1 MKKVNSL
8 ILVAQS
14 LGYRAYIIII
24 HLILLS
30 ICTFDIKFAIKGT
43 LYINLVNLIAYY
55 IYHYI
60 SAKKVSLT
68 VETKG
73 FVLWFTGLP
82 CSGKTTLA
90 DAVAVKLREKG
101 INVERLDGDIV
112 RKDKL
117 SDDLGFS
124 KEDRDKNINRVTFV
138 SKVLSR
144 NNTAVLASFVSPYRA
159 KRQEIRDSVS
169 NYIEVFVHAS
179 SRECANRDCKG
190 MWAKAKAGEIKDFTG
205 YDAPYEEP
213 LNPELLMHTKWCTVE
228 EGMDKIIDELKERRL
243 I

>member
-60 SAKKVSLT
+60 SAKKVSIT

-90 DAVAVKLREKG
+90 DAVAVKLRKKG

-112 RKDKL
+112 RKDRL

-144 NNTAVLASFVSPYRA
+144 NNTAVLASFVSPYRD
-159 KRQEIRDSVS
+159 KRDEIRSSVS
-169 NYIEVFVHAS
+169 NFIEVYVNATS
-179 SRECANRDCKG
+179 GTCVNRDCKG
-190 MWAKAKAGEIKDFTG
+190 MWKKAIAGQIKGFTG
-205 YDAPYEEP
+205 YDAPYEKP
-213 LNPELLMHTKWCTVE
+213 FNPELNINTQWDTVE
-228 EGMDKIIDELKERRL
+228 QCAETIINYLKEKKL